1 LWARL
6 VAHKSLKVQIATLA
20 ATTDGHRYIPAGALD
35 PTDAESLAGRHGG
48 HRADVAQILTP

>member
-1 LWARL
+1 L
-6 VAHKSLKVQIATLA
+6 VVHKSLKVQIATLA